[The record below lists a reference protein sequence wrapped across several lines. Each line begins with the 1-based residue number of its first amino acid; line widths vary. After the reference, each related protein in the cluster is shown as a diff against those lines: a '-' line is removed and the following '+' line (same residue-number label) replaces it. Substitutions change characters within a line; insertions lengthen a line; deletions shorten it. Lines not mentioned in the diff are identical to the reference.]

1 MNRPVILQ
9 TTDPFPFPYHSDAD
23 GLVAIG
29 GGLSVRRLLAAYS
42 IGLFP
47 WFEEDGWPFWFSPD
61 PRCVLIPA
69 QLKVSGSMR
78 VLFNKQAFRVT
89 FDQDFE
95 AVIRNCAEVPRAGQ
109 EETWIS
115 EHFIKAYRRLHTAG
129 YAHSVEV
136 WDDHEQLVG
145 GLYGVQIGKV
155 FFGESMFSKQSNAS
169 KYGFI
174 SVVRKLQKEGVELID
189 CQQETRHLKS
199 LGAGTISRSTFL
211 SALQRLV

>member
-1 MNRPVILQ
+1 MAL
-9 TTDPFPFPYHSDAD
+9 
-23 GLVAIG
+23 LV
-29 GGLSVRRLLAAYS
+29 
-42 IGLFP
+42 
-47 WFEEDGWPFWFSPD
+47 SPD

-69 QLKVSGSMR
+69 QLKVRSSMR
-78 VLFNKQAFRVT
+78 VLFNKRAFRVT

-95 AVIRNCAEVPRAGQ
+95 AVIRNCAEVHRTGQ

-115 EHFIKAYRRLHTAG
+115 EHFIKAYRRLHKAG

-145 GLYGVQIGKV
+145 GFVRCPIGKV

-174 SVVRKLQKEGVELID
+174 SVVESCRRRVLN
-189 CQQETRHLKS
+189 
-199 LGAGTISRSTFL
+199 
-211 SALQRLV
+211 